1 MVLKGQSE
9 GAEDMRQEK
18 DLNTENMIEKK
29 IQQSIKF
36 LQIACK
42 GKDVELAYSGGKDS
56 DVILELAR
64 MAGVDVRPIYK
75 NTTID
80 PPFTIKHC
88 KSKGVEILP
97 PKKTF
102 AKIIQENGFPTR
114 WSRFCCK
121 FLKEYKIGDKVITG
135 VRRSESRKRAE
146 RYKEPT
152 QCRVYPKG
160 ERVEIFMPILEW
172 TDEDVEQFI
181 KMRGIKCHPL
191 YYDEE
196 GNFHVERRLGCMGC
210 PLMSHHK
217 RIEDFKQHP
226 NLVKFYIKNGQ
237 KYLDAHPNVNSAKR
251 CRNAY
256 EMFYLDVITHGYKE
270 FYKIMQPNLWGE
282 RFDAKN
288 FLEEYFKIEL

>member
-1 MVLKGQSE
+1 MS
-9 GAEDMRQEK
+9 
-18 DLNTENMIEKK
+18 DLDKK
-29 IQQSIKF
+29 IERSIKF

-56 DVILELAR
+56 DVILELAK
-64 MAGVDVRPIYK
+64 MAGIDYRAIYK

-80 PPFTIKHC
+80 PPHTIAHC
-88 KSKGVEILP
+88 KSKGVEIIP

-102 AKIIQENGFPTR
+102 AKIIQENGLPTR

-172 TDEDVEQFI
+172 SNEDVKEFI
-181 KMRGIKCHPL
+181 AERGIKCHPL

-196 GNFHVERRLGCMGC
+196 GNFHVERRLGCLCC
-210 PLMSHHK
+210 PLISKKK
-217 RIEDFKQHP
+217 RIEDFKKYP
-226 NLVKFYIKNGQ
+226 NMIKFY
-237 KYLDAHPNVNSAKR
+237 A
-251 CRNAY
+251 RNAKIFLDTHPHSKAKLY
-256 EMFYLDVITHGYKE
+256 CKNEWEMVYMNIFAQSKAE
-270 FYKIMQPNLWGE
+270 FDATMQTDLWGN
-282 RFDAKN
+282 RFDCEKAIK
-288 FLEEYFKIEL
+288 EYFGL